1 VVCEC
6 VTTIVEIQDLLVHS
20 QRRAHAGVL
29 VSCDVCGRV
38 SGVSCV
44 AAVCR
49 RPSVSAVGRVLAAA
63 DAMHISVL
71 FQRRPASFAFSELM
85 EFVVRARFRGSRSD
99 VRPDSPLSHIYII
112 AGVLLGSV
120 HKHNVASSVRSCA
133 RLFSA
138 SRTVPATEAHEAA
151 RRGCVGFGQRSLMW
165 WRELQDEGWT
175 LGWTVEELS
184 RRAARSSSRRVAQ
197 LRSCRVASSGP
208 AGGWSSPM
216 AA

>member
-112 AGVLLGSV
+112 AGVL
-120 HKHNVASSVRSCA
+120 CA
-133 RLFSA
+133 HTRA
-138 SRTVPATEAHEAA
+138 RVPPVWSA
-151 RRGCVGFGQRSLMW
+151 RRGLKCASIDHQVKEQPEPAQPESSAECLPLRYLGFGSQTQRRFVGEKLCPA
-165 WRELQDEGWT
+165 L
-175 LGWTVEELS
+175 LS
-184 RRAARSSSRRVAQ
+184 V
-197 LRSCRVASSGP
+197 
-208 AGGWSSPM
+208 
-216 AA
+216 